1 MHAIRNPLNRLAVAA
16 LAMAA
21 VSLSGAVMAANTGQ
35 HGEDQ
40 VQCMAAN
47 SCTGQ
52 SVCKDQS
59 TRSMTREECNAKGG
73 KVR

>member
-1 MHAIRNPLNRLAVAA
+1 MHAIRNTLNRLAVAA

-40 VQCMAAN
+40 VQCMTAN

-52 SVCKDQS
+52 SVCKAQS
-59 TRSMTREECNAKGG
+59 TSSMTREECNAKGG